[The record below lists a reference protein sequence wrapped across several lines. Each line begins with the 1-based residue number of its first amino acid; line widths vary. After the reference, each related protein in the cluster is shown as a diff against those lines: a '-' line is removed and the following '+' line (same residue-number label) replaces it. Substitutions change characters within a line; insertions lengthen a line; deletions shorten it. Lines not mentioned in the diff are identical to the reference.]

1 LSAHELAGIAFGRER
16 KEILV
21 TLRAYFDGSG
31 KEDDHPVI
39 TVGGFLADV
48 PTCEAIEQD
57 WESALGKRVF
67 HFADFGTEYC
77 KLGSGEWSANERSG
91 FLKRLAGIVNRQGCY
106 IIAASMEVAPFLDLI
121 QEVEHPQEI
130 GPAFSA
136 CAYLALTSVETI
148 LVQEKRRSVK
158 LRYVFEKGDREHEIS
173 NVIFGLDKAN
183 GELHRLRG
191 HGFEPKETTL
201 LQPADLIAGIVQRC
215 VWRAHKAFPCL
226 ENGKPRTPLQ
236 TFERHYSEDGV
247 TSAVVSNHDL
257 DKCWLYS
264 PLVTQSRANDVED
277 YLMRHPEELEKR
289 KKILR
294 YKPKPSKKAT

>member
-16 KEILV
+16 KGILV
-21 TLRAYFDGSG
+21 ALRAYFDGSG

-57 WESALGKRVF
+57 WEAATGNRVF
-67 HFADFGTEYC
+67 HLKDFGSDDC
-77 KLGSGEWSANERSG
+77 KLGSKGWSETQRSD

-106 IIAASMEVAPFLDLI
+106 VFAASMEVAPFHDLI

-158 LRYVFEKGDREHEIS
+158 VHYVFEKGDRE
-173 NVIFGLDKAN
+173 A
-183 GELHRLRG
+183 
-191 HGFEPKETTL
+191 
-201 LQPADLIAGIVQRC
+201 
-215 VWRAHKAFPCL
+215 
-226 ENGKPRTPLQ
+226 
-236 TFERHYSEDGV
+236 
-247 TSAVVSNHDL
+247 
-257 DKCWLYS
+257 
-264 PLVTQSRANDVED
+264 
-277 YLMRHPEELEKR
+277 
-289 KKILR
+289 
-294 YKPKPSKKAT
+294 